1 MKYKR
6 ILLKLSGEGLM
17 KNQGFGID
25 PERLNHY
32 VNEIKKIQKLG
43 VELAIVIG
51 GGNIYRGKQ
60 AKNMGIDKIQGDYM
74 GMMATIINGM
84 ALQSL
89 LEKNNIYTRLMSSI
103 NIEQVCE
110 PYIRRRAIRHLEKK
124 RVIILGTGLG
134 NPYFSTD
141 STASLRAIEIGA
153 QVILKGTRVNGVYN
167 KDPEKNKDVLH
178 LACLTFQEAYQKKF
192 AIMDLTAFTLCEEN
206 KLPIIV
212 FNMNKPDNLLK
223 VIQGE
228 NIGTL
233 IS

>member
-17 KNQGFGID
+17 GKQGFGID

-32 VNEIKKIQKLG
+32 VNEIQKIQHLG
-43 VELAIVIG
+43 IEIAIVIG

-60 AKNMGIDKIQGDYM
+60 AKDMGIDRIQGDYM

-84 ALQSL
+84 ALQSA
-89 LEKNNIYTRLMSSI
+89 LEKNKIYTRLMSSI

-110 PYIRRRAIRHLEKK
+110 PYIKRRAVRHLEKK

-134 NPYFSTD
+134 NPYLSTD

-153 QVILKGTRVNGVYN
+153 EVILKGTRVNGVYN
-167 KDPEKNKDVLH
+167 KDPEKNKDVIH
-178 LACLTFQEAYQKKF
+178 LSSITFQEAYQKKF
-192 AIMDLTAFTLCEEN
+192 AVMDLTAFTLCEEN
-206 KLPIIV
+206 KVPIVV

-223 VIQGE
+223 IIQGE
-228 NIGTL
+228 RIGTL
-233 IS
+233 VS